1 MSKTRIIGGSY
12 TKIIGKDYNLYSE
25 ENTNIEALQKNNFV
39 AENQIIYGSEVESFP
54 EYQPDNTINLYIGM
68 FFDGTG
74 NNRYNSDSLY
84 YTKVKRNSDKIKSSE
99 IPPQK
104 SFTNTS
110 NNKGGIK
117 ITDRDSY
124 WNPYSNIAKLY
135 DLYKVKKRIS
145 DQEQEKYYI
154 LKQYVEGIG
163 TERSKEDGS
172 IGSSIGR
179 GELGILAKVEK
190 GVKDLVNNELNSL
203 PKNKKIYKIVFDVF
217 GFSRGAAAARH
228 FCNEVKSQ
236 AQYVSKRKKDY
247 YDSKGTILT
256 DEKELTKHA
265 GGMFGAEL
273 NKIGLKPYDET
284 YKIEI
289 RFLGLFDTVIS
300 DMIVKENIGDKL
312 APFIGITPV
321 LVQEFLEDIK
331 TNISGLGIGKVF
343 HIQANDEWRENFA
356 FTPTEEGYTLSM
368 LGAHSDIGG
377 GYAELDYYTN
387 ILDFFDIK
395 DEEKDKEILK
405 SKENL
410 RKYFINNYYCQEDEI
425 KIDKEYHT
433 ISFSIESSPIDTHT
447 YTYKEKVPTH
457 YILKAKRYI
466 SNKYSLVS
474 MNIMLQKAIEKGVPF
489 YKSYEEAT
497 PKPPYKFEYEITD
510 NELEK
515 YLEYML
521 KISKD
526 EKGGTYTIPND
537 MLKHIRNKYVHLS
550 AHYGG
555 IHIAGHRSGG
565 HHFTGDL
572 LFINRPVKYQE
583 DENGDIKYNR
593 EIYHSIDKSN

>member
-39 AENQIIYGSEVESFP
+39 AGNQIIYGSEVEAFP
-54 EYQPDNTINLYIGM
+54 EYQPDNTIILYIGM

-135 DLYKVKKRIS
+135 DLYKVKTIPSKDNKDDNNGYPNFGYHAIF
-145 DQEQEKYYI
+145 
-154 LKQYVEGIG
+154 KQYVEGIG
-163 TERSKEDGS
+163 TERGKEDDTR
-172 IGSSIGR
+172 GSSVGR

-190 GVKDLVNNELNSL
+190 GIKDLVNNELNSL
-203 PKNKKIYKIVFDVF
+203 PKNKQIYKIVFDVF

-247 YDSKGTILT
+247 YNSKT

-265 GGMFGAEL
+265 GGMLGAEL

-300 DMIVKENIGDKL
+300 DLIVKD
-312 APFIGITPV
+312 IGIVT
-321 LVQEFLEDIK
+321 QKFLEDIK
-331 TNISGLGIGKVF
+331 TNISGLRIGKVF
-343 HIQANDEWRENFA
+343 HIQAYDEWRENFA
-356 FTPTEEGYTLSM
+356 FTPTEEGYTLKM

-395 DEEKDKEILK
+395 DEENDKEILK

-433 ISFSIESSPIDTHT
+433 ISFSIESSPIETHT

-466 SNKYSLVS
+466 SNKYSLVP

-489 YKSYEEAT
+489 YENYEEAIKYGEKIKY
-497 PKPPYKFEYEITD
+497 PFEYEITD

-515 YLEYML
+515 YLKYML
-521 KISKD
+521 EISKD
-526 EKGGTYTIPND
+526 EKGRTYTIPKD

-555 IHIAGHRSGG
+555 IHIAGHRSGD